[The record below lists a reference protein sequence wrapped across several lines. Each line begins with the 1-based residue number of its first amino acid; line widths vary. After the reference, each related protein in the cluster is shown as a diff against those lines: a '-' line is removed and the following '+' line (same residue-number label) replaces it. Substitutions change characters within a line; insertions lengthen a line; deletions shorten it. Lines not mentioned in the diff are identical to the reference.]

1 MIPLPGSPAAG
12 CRTLPPAALEA
23 LALPLVRSIRAEL
36 DEEVG
41 RTVEQ
46 EIARIAETFDPGRDF
61 ILGHGPEEAPDGFL
75 IAVHGEGAGA
85 GTSVTFWAV
94 DPSVRGKGVGKA
106 LLCEAFREA
115 ARLGLPA
122 LRVRCLA
129 SSAAA
134 SRVLWECGFRV
145 VDLVTAAFA
154 GRRREF
160 VVFEQEVAGGC

>member
-1 MIPLPGSPAAG
+1 MLPLPGVPVPGCHALPAS
-12 CRTLPPAALEA
+12 ALEA
-23 LALPLVRSIRAEL
+23 LASPIVRSIRAEL

-46 EIARIAETFDPGRDF
+46 EIARIASTFDPGRDF
-61 ILGHGPEEAPDGFL
+61 ILRHGPEEAPDGIL
-75 IAVHGEGAGA
+75 IAVHGETESD
-85 GTSVTFWAV
+85 GTTVTFWAV

-129 SSAAA
+129 SSATAA
-134 SRVLWECGFRV
+134 RVLWECGFRV
-145 VDLVTAAFA
+145 VDLVNAAFA

-160 VVFEQEVAGGC
+160 VLFAQEVAGG

>member
-1 MIPLPGSPAAG
+1 MIPLPGSVPG
-12 CRTLPPAALEA
+12 CRA
-23 LALPLVRSIRAEL
+23 LAVSALDGLASPLVRSIRAEL

-41 RTVEQ
+41 RTVEE
-46 EIARIAETFDPGRDF
+46 EIARIAAAFDPRRDF
-61 ILGHGPEEAPDGFL
+61 ILGHGPEETPDGFL
-75 IAVHGEGAGA
+75 IAHHGEGEAS

-94 DPSVRGKGVGKA
+94 DPSVRGQGVGKA

-129 SSAAA
+129 SSASAA
-134 SRVLWECGFRV
+134 RVLWECGFRV
-145 VDLVTAAFA
+145 VDLVNAPFA

-160 VVFEQEVAGGC
+160 VVFEQEVAGG